1 MTMHNRPGMTDDQLN
16 AMLLT
21 LIKLKFETLSPATVY
36 HRMGPTWRRHAIGIL
51 RKAVENGDT
60 PTIETL
66 WGTPNDPKIWRLNLA
81 KGE

>member
-1 MTMHNRPGMTDDQLN
+1 MTDDQLN

-21 LIKLKFETLSPATVY
+21 LIKLKFETLSPASIY
-36 HRMGPTWRRHAIGIL
+36 HSMGPTWRKHAIGLL
-51 RKAVENGDT
+51 REAVDEGRT

-66 WGTPNDPKIWRLNLA
+66 WGTANNPKIWRLNLG